1 MSRRGNIRRPDTDRH
16 GFSLVEMMVVI
27 GVLGL
32 IAAIAV
38 PSFNGYMRANE
49 VDTIADRM
57 ASDMA
62 LARSISVSQGRVIRL
77 VGDVDGYQ
85 IVDPVTAGVLRDRP
99 FNGSVSLDAPV
110 TINFYPWGAADAVT
124 MNLSNSVTARNV
136 VVLPTGM
143 SEVQSC
149 GP

>member
-1 MSRRGNIRRPDTDRH
+1 MSRRDNKSRRGHNQH

-38 PSFNGYMRANE
+38 PSFNGYLRANE

-57 ASDMA
+57 TSDMA

-77 VGDVDGYQ
+77 VGDANGYQ
-85 IVDPVTAGVLRDRP
+85 IIDPITAGVLRDRP
-99 FNGSVSLDAPV
+99 FDGTVSLDAPV
-110 TINFYPWGAADAVT
+110 TVNFYPWGAADAVT

-143 SEVQSC
+143 SEVH
-149 GP
+149 